1 MDLILCL
8 SDLNL
13 MFDVQLCKVE
23 VTMKAAES
31 QGSRDLVLEDSG
43 NVLVATCWSVVILS
57 IVGHCAS
64 RLASNLETNQAMTG
78 FILEGRPC
86 YRTLNYRN
94 MKRTSEKACSQIRLF
109 ICSMRG
115 PLCFYSRVHF
125 CLCVIIAYHVP
136 KTAVVRSVSIKN
148 AKDSL
153 NSEIV
158 GWRWICVCSS
168 DRFCGFCAVHLE
180 M

>member
-1 MDLILCL
+1 MGL

-23 VTMKAAES
+23 VTMKAPDS
-31 QGSRDLVLEDSG
+31 QGRRDLVLEDSG
-43 NVLVATCWSVVILS
+43 KVLVATCWSVVILS

-64 RLASNLETNQAMTG
+64 RLASNLETNRAMTG

-115 PLCFYSRVHF
+115 PLCFSLWVHF
-125 CLCVIIAYHVP
+125 CLCVIIAYRVP
-136 KTAVVRSVSIKN
+136 KTAVVSSVSIKN
-148 AKDSL
+148 AEESL

-158 GWRWICVCSS
+158 DGGGSVCVVLT
-168 DRFCGFCAVHLE
+168 GFVVSVQCT
-180 M
+180 